1 MINQIIDKI
10 ENDFFDPFPDN
21 DLKEFILKSSK
32 RIRSKVAILYF
43 KSAGFEIN
51 NSILKILAAGEIIH
65 NASLLHDDVIDNAE
79 MRRGKTTISKK
90 YSSKISILAGDY
102 LTSLAIEKL
111 LNLKNFEILNI
122 FKDCIQKMTKAEIKQ
137 YFLRGKVPAKSEY
150 IEICEGKTAA
160 LFEAIFESCAII
172 LNAPVNNAVN
182 FAKNFGI
189 VFQIKNDLEE
199 HSAANDKSNEIY
211 TAKDILGIENTYI
224 LLDNYKEEMRKILIK
239 HPQNSHKQEVE
250 ERI

>member
-1 MINQIIDKI
+1 MINQIITKM
-10 ENDFFDPFPDN
+10 EKNFFDPLPDD
-21 DLKEFILKSSK
+21 DLKDFIIKSSK
-32 RIRSKVAILYF
+32 RIRSKSAILYF
-43 KSAGFEIN
+43 KSAGFEVN
-51 NSILKILAAGEIIH
+51 DNLLRILAAGEIIH

-79 MRRGKTTISKK
+79 LRRGKITLAKK

-102 LTSLAIEKL
+102 LTSLAIEKIL
-111 LNLKNFEILNI
+111 KLKNFEILNI

-137 YFLRGKVPAKSEY
+137 YFLRGKVPAESEY

-172 LNAPVNNAVN
+172 LNAPINDAIN

-199 HSAANDKSNEIY
+199 NSAATDKSNEIY

-224 LLDNYKEEMRKILIK
+224 LLDNYKEEMRRILTT
-239 HPQNSHKQEVE
+239 HPENSYKQELE
-250 ERI
+250 DLF